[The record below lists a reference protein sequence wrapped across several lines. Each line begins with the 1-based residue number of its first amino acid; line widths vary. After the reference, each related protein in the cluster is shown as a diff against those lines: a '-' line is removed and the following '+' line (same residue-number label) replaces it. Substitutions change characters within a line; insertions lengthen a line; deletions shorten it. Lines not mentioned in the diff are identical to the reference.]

1 MQTFYLG
8 LGSNL
13 GDRRSL
19 LRDAMDRLTDTA
31 TDWRSALLYET
42 APMEDLDQPWFLNTV
57 VELTFVEPIA
67 PHRFLADCLAMEEQF
82 GRIRHTPKGA
92 RTLDIDL
99 LLCLENS
106 RYIICDD
113 THEDVAL
120 ILPHPRLHER
130 RFVLEPLCE
139 LIPDERHPTLG
150 RTFRDLLADCL
161 HHEVKI
167 VEDRSWES

>member
-19 LRDAMDRLTDTA
+19 LRDAMARLTATA
-31 TDWRSALLYET
+31 DAWRAALLYET
-42 APMEDLDQPWFLNTV
+42 APVDYLDQPWFLNTV
-57 VELTFVEPIA
+57 LEVSFIERID
-67 PHRFLADCLAMEEQF
+67 PHRFLADCLELEARF

-99 LLCLENS
+99 LLC
-106 RYIICDD
+106 RDDDRFAVCDETRD
-113 THEDVAL
+113 GVAL
-120 ILPHPRLHER
+120 TLPHPRLHLR

-139 LIPDERHPTLG
+139 LIPDERHPLLD
-150 RTFRDLLADCL
+150 RTFSELLSECL
-161 HHEVKI
+161 EHEVNL
-167 VEDRSWES
+167 VSVP

>member
-19 LRDAMDRLTDTA
+19 LRDAMARLTAQADA
-31 TDWRSALLYET
+31 WRGALLYET
-42 APMEDLDQPWFLNTV
+42 APLDYLDQPWFLNTV
-57 VELTFVEPIA
+57 LELSFAERIEPL
-67 PHRFLADCLAMEEQF
+67 RFLADCLDLEARF

-99 LLCLENS
+99 LLCRENGGFTV
-106 RYIICDD
+106 CDETRD
-113 THEDVAL
+113 GVMLT
-120 ILPHPRLHER
+120 LPHPRLHQR

-139 LIPDERHPTLG
+139 LIPDERHPLLD
-150 RTFRDLLADCL
+150 RTFAELLSECL
-161 HHEVKI
+161 DHDVNL
-167 VEDRSWES
+167 VSVP

>member
-19 LRDAMDRLTDTA
+19 LRDAMARLTAMADA
-31 TDWRSALLYET
+31 WRGALLYET
-42 APMEDLDQPWFLNTV
+42 APVDYLDQPWFLNTV
-57 VELTFVEPIA
+57 LEVSFARRID
-67 PHRFLADCLAMEEQF
+67 PHRFLADCLELEARF

-99 LLCLENS
+99 LLCRENGDFVV
-106 RYIICDD
+106 CDEIRD
-113 THEDVAL
+113 GIAL
-120 ILPHPRLHER
+120 TLPHPRLHLR

-139 LIPDERHPTLG
+139 LIPDERHPLLD
-150 RTFRDLLADCL
+150 RTFAELLSECL
-161 HHEVKI
+161 EHEVNL
-167 VEDRSWES
+167 VSVP

>member
-19 LRDAMDRLTDTA
+19 LRDAMARLTATA
-31 TDWRSALLYET
+31 NAWRGALLYET
-42 APMEDLDQPWFLNTV
+42 APLDYLDQPWFLNTV
-57 VELTFVEPIA
+57 LEVSFAQRID
-67 PHRFLADCLAMEEQF
+67 PHRFLADCLELEARF

-99 LLCLENS
+99 LLCRENGDF
-106 RYIICDD
+106 ITCDETRD
-113 THEDVAL
+113 GVAL
-120 ILPHPRLHER
+120 TLPHPRLHER

-139 LIPDERHPTLG
+139 LIPDERHPLIG
-150 RTFRDLLADCL
+150 RTFADLLSECRE
-161 HHEVKI
+161 HEVNL
-167 VEDRSWES
+167 VSVP

>member
-19 LRDAMDRLTDTA
+19 LRDAMASLTAAA
-31 TDWRSALLYET
+31 TTWRGALLYET
-42 APMEDLDQPWFLNTV
+42 APLDYLDQPWFLNTV
-57 VELTFVEPIA
+57 LELSFAERIEP
-67 PHRFLADCLAMEEQF
+67 HQFLTDCLELEARF

-99 LLCLENS
+99 LLCLENGEF
-106 RYIICDD
+106 IVCDELRD
-113 THEDVAL
+113 GVAL
-120 ILPHPRLHER
+120 TLPHPRLHLR

-139 LIPDERHPTLG
+139 FIPNARHPLLD
-150 RTFRDLLADCL
+150 RTFSDLLSECL
-161 HHEVKI
+161 EHEVNL
-167 VEDRSWES
+167 VSVP